1 MQLIKQS
8 RILHLIKSI
17 PMRSLQTALLLLAS
31 SLIVTGLITLS
42 IKVDLEADAKQEF
55 GFASNQI
62 TQEVKERFNA
72 HAQIL
77 NSGTAFA
84 PG

>member
-1 MQLIKQS
+1 
-8 RILHLIKSI
+8 
-17 PMRSLQTALLLLAS
+17 MRSLQTALLLLAS

-62 TQEVKERFNA
+62 TQEVKERFNF
-72 HAQIL
+72 
-77 NSGTAFA
+77 SFR
-84 PG
+84 